1 MPQWTSLVSGGRKRG
16 QQPGCH
22 VKTHNIKTMLWA
34 LKKEENERVH
44 AETIKTYMWI
54 RDAAIMTLYNYFQH
68 TNDCFYT
75 RLAPA
80 CVEAIIIIYDSEIRH
95 IVYF

>member
-1 MPQWTSLVSGGRKRG
+1 
-16 QQPGCH
+16 
-22 VKTHNIKTMLWA
+22 
-34 LKKEENERVH
+34 
-44 AETIKTYMWI
+44 MWI

-80 CVEAIIIIYDSEIRH
+80 CVEAIIIIYDSEMRH

>member
-1 MPQWTSLVSGGRKRG
+1 MEGGKG
-16 QQPGCH
+16 DNNQDATW
-22 VKTHNIKTMLWA
+22 KLTTL
-34 LKKEENERVH
+34 LKKEENKRVH

-80 CVEAIIIIYDSEIRH
+80 CVEAIIIIYDSEMRH